1 MKRRAFLVLLVPL
14 TGCLGYLEGDDR
26 DEITDPESVVVVWDD
41 LVRDNPGTEE
51 ERVYVW
57 GVVRNERDR
66 RLNYVEIEATFL
78 DEEGEEL
85 DRVIENVEDVT
96 SGEEW
101 EFQVEFPRYGEE
113 ARRVDS
119 YELEVV
125 TSV

>member
-1 MKRRAFLVLLVPL
+1 MKRRAFLALLVPL